1 MLNEFHWCK
10 QNYLIQ
16 EKIRIYSVLSEVY
29 NKYVK
34 KYLEIKNNNSVLNK
48 EKKIARAYYENPF
61 YYTKKV
67 IHQKNCPFFP

>member
-48 EKKIARAYYENPF
+48 EKKIARAYY
-61 YYTKKV
+61 
-67 IHQKNCPFFP
+67 

>member
-16 EKIRIYSVLSEVY
+16 ERIRIYSVLSEVY

-34 KYLEIKNNNSVLNK
+34 KIRKNNNNSVLNK
-48 EKKIARAYYENPF
+48 EK
-61 YYTKKV
+61 
-67 IHQKNCPFFP
+67 NCACVLRKPILLY